1 MRPSRA
7 RWKVD
12 RLLLSSNVRL
22 PVRKLFATTLLL
34 GAASACSSEPDPAPT
49 PVVTGCAAEKRADAF
64 QPGLKKVAPSGLVV
78 SLVDASP
85 APPAKGDNTWTL
97 RLTDATGAPVDG
109 ATVTLVPFMPDHGHG
124 SAVKPTVTF
133 TGSDGKYAVSRVYL
147 AMAGYWEIT
156 VTVVRGATS
165 DEARF
170 GFCIDG

>member
-1 MRPSRA
+1 
-7 RWKVD
+7 VV
-12 RLLLSSNVRL
+12 LL
-22 PVRKLFATTLLL
+22 A
-34 GAASACSSEPDPAPT
+34 GAASACSSDADPGPT
-49 PVVTGCAAEKRADAF
+49 PPVTGCAAEKRADGF

-97 RLTDATGAPVDG
+97 RLTDARGAPVDG

-133 TGSDGKYAVSRVYL
+133 TGSDGKYGVSRVYL

-165 DEARF
+165 DETRF

>member
-1 MRPSRA
+1 MLSWSNVSQPFRKLLA
-7 RWKVD
+7 TTV
-12 RLLLSSNVRL
+12 LLL
-22 PVRKLFATTLLL
+22 A
-34 GAASACSSEPDPAPT
+34 GAASACSSDPDPGPAPA
-49 PVVTGCAAEKRADAF
+49 VTGCAAEKRADAF
-64 QPGLKKVAPSGLVV
+64 QPGLKKIAPSGLVV
-78 SLVDASP
+78 SLSDARP

-97 RLTDATGAPVDG
+97 RLTDPQGAPVDG

-156 VTVVRGATS
+156 VTVVRASS